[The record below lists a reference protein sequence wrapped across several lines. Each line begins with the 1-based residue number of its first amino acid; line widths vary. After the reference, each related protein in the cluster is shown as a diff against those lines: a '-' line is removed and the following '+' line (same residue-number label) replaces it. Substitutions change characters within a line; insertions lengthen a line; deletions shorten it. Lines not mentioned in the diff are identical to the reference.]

1 MWTTIGIYFSVLM
14 SYIRHALFHRDLI
27 LVGSECRVRWSWERT
42 PSVRVISFAPEPMEP
57 CDFDMYGWSLD
68 SVFMHVPSMWQ
79 MLSFVRRRSNEGHS
93 FVSVSLIYASLSE

>member
-1 MWTTIGIYFSVLM
+1 
-14 SYIRHALFHRDLI
+14 
-27 LVGSECRVRWSWERT
+27 
-42 PSVRVISFAPEPMEP
+42 
-57 CDFDMYGWSLD
+57 MYGWSLD